1 MADLTIT
8 ETALGD
14 GRIRYELGQPN
25 WQDRSIPDIR
35 SPGATVQ
42 IAAARLI
49 DVVILGDGYLT
60 ATEFRD
66 GLATWLNEL
75 YTIDVYERFAG
86 CIRIRAL
93 YTPSTERASAS
104 RGSYYGCPIAT
115 GGGIDQDGD
124 WWQASGARNDA
135 FREAFWGSVDTF
147 DDLNLRRYPD
157 DLSTDQQLVAEEQ
170 LVIDQDDLRGVHRNL
185 VVSMLVYGGPSGFNR
200 LVPRPAPDEDHKVKV
215 AFGAFEIHEFSH
227 ALGMLHDEYIHHRT
241 EEVTYRDPVVPSVFS
256 LSNVR
261 FSDRLD
267 QIPWLHLSPWGLERR
282 SAGGQAPSSLVG
294 WLWIGGGIGLVKED
308 SEKIGAWH
316 SEYMCLMNGSHDNY
330 RFTQLDSD
338 PTNLP
343 GGTIDG
349 AYLRDRTRL
358 CLWCQELMTIRL
370 LEKTDQ
376 LLEPDDPADIT
387 AQGQAWYT
395 RWVQE
400 LRANYLELYDVPAQ
414 IEKLEASYATLAPG
428 PAGEPLWQS
437 DLYSVPKAA
446 PAAAPQPTAPLTDDE
461 LLLLTVAAS

>member
-8 ETALGD
+8 ETALAD

-25 WQDRSIPDIR
+25 WRDRTIPDIR
-35 SPGATVQ
+35 SPGETVQ

-49 DVVILGDGYLT
+49 DVVILGDGYIK
-60 ATEFRD
+60 ASEFRD
-66 GLATWLNEL
+66 GLAIWLKEL

-93 YTPSTERASAS
+93 YTPSTERASAL
-104 RGSYYGCPIAT
+104 RGSYYGCPIAS

-135 FREAFWGSVDTF
+135 FREALWGSVDTF
-147 DDLNLRRYPD
+147 DDLNLRRYPE
-157 DLSTDQQLVAEEQ
+157 DLTTGEQ
-170 LVIDQDDLRGVHRNL
+170 LVIDQDDLRGVYRNL

-200 LVPRPAPDEDHKVKV
+200 LVPRPAPDQDHNVKV

-241 EEVTYRDPVVPSVFS
+241 ETVTYRDPVVPSVFS

-282 SAGGQAPSSLVG
+282 SSGGQAPSPLVG
-294 WLWIGGGIGLVKED
+294 WLWIGGGIGLLEQGSD
-308 SEKIGAWH
+308 EIGAWH

-330 RFTQLDSD
+330 EFTQEDSD
-338 PTNLP
+338 PTNLA
-343 GGTIDG
+343 DG
-349 AYLRDRTRL
+349 SIQGADLRDRTRL
-358 CLWCQELMTIRL
+358 CLWCQELVTMRL
-370 LEKTDQ
+370 LEKSDQ
-376 LLEPDDPADIT
+376 LLEPGDPADIT
-387 AQGQAWYT
+387 AQGEAWYA

-400 LRANYLELYDVPAQ
+400 LRANYLELYDVPGQ
-414 IEKLEASYATLAPG
+414 ISTLEAYYATLAPG

-446 PAAAPQPTAPLTDDE
+446 PAATRPPTAPLTDDE